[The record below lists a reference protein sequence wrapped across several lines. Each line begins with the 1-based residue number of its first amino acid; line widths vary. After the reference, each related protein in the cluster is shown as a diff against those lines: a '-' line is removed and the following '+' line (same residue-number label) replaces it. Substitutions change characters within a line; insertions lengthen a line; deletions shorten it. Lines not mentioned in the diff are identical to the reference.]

1 MVNVI
6 KIENRMMVDQD
17 WVGGGREWATL
28 FNGCSV
34 SVIEDEKV
42 LKMDHEDEKV
52 LKMDRGD
59 DCMTVNVFN
68 TTELCT

>member
-1 MVNVI
+1 
-6 KIENRMMVDQD
+6 MMVDQD

-42 LKMDHEDEKV
+42 LKMD
-52 LKMDRGD
+52 RGD

-68 TTELCT
+68 NTELCT